1 MKGGRGG
8 QRLHADE
15 AGVSEQAQLQQRA
28 GDAALDAHEGHGQHG
43 RCQQRAQYAGTAPAG
58 FGRQQHAA
66 GEQAQRAGEAQ
77 RAAPV
82 EPAAHAGGRA
92 RTLAATSAAP
102 SRPTRP
108 VARNTQCHPAASTS
122 QPEASGPKDR
132 PMPKVVPSRLKAR
145 ARAAPWNSGA
155 SEDMAAARRPRRPC
169 LDQPQH
175 VHPEDRR
182 RQRQQ
187 ESGGAEQRQSQQ
199 PDAARADQVDQAAGH
214 HDDAAI
220 GQDVA
225 VEHPVQLD
233 GRAAQGLADGR
244 QHHGRAGEAEWNEQ
258 GGQAGGKQLQPA
270 PGSRGNGVRVSRH
283 VAGSQEERRAWRH
296 GPGKNRGWPLKKTG

>member
-1 MKGGRGG
+1 
-8 QRLHADE
+8 
-15 AGVSEQAQLQQRA
+15 
-28 GDAALDAHEGHGQHG
+28 
-43 RCQQRAQYAGTAPAG
+43 
-58 FGRQQHAA
+58 
-66 GEQAQRAGEAQ
+66 
-77 RAAPV
+77 
-82 EPAAHAGGRA
+82 
-92 RTLAATSAAP
+92 
-102 SRPTRP
+102 
-108 VARNTQCHPAASTS
+108 
-122 QPEASGPKDR
+122 
-132 PMPKVVPSRLKAR
+132 MPKVVPSRLKAR
-145 ARAAPWNSGA
+145 ARRAVEQRRQRGHGGG
-155 SEDMAAARRPRRPC
+155 EGGRAARA

-296 GPGKNRGWPLKKTG
+296 GPGKNRGWPLKKNRLVFRIFRTLKSVMRKSAAPSRQARSGSDGQPERHQRVRAGGGNAQFLRGGTGAGRVAVGGGQERGAHGGTAEGAAVPPQHAAYRPDAGRRSSWSAAAASCARSKRPSWSCQRRPTRRAASCG